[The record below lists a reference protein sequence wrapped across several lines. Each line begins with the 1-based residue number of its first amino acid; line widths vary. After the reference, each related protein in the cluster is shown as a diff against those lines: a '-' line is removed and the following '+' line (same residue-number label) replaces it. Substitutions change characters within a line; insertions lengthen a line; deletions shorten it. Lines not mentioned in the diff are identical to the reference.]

1 MLDAL
6 QRERKTFGVSSS
18 LSGSIFA
25 FSSFSLSLSHMM
37 CLFLLFPLSL
47 SLSHTHAH
55 TQPLSQLVVTRIQD
69 FRGKKKQ
76 ADPIL
81 TALRSGY
88 SRFLLL
94 VMFENSH
101 SWKLNLLLNNKH
113 DRKVTQ
119 EIHCSINCNS
129 I

>member
-1 MLDAL
+1 MAL
-6 QRERKTFGVSSS
+6 IGIVSFPNREWNQLVFFLS
-18 LSGSIFA
+18 LSRA
-25 FSSFSLSLSHMM
+25 HTHSLSLSRTNKD
-37 CLFLLFPLSL
+37 
-47 SLSHTHAH
+47 SHTLS
-55 TQPLSQLVVTRIQD
+55 LSQLVVTRIQD